1 MTWWSTQSQDQHAA
15 VIRRGVGG
23 LIASTCAGVTPV
35 HSLEIETIIAHPA
48 KSVLKRVCGAYND
61 DQTRIVVIAIKGSET
76 DPNAWTAKILVDGK
90 HAISLT
96 IGDRGGVL
104 KVIGAAVAPSDDS
117 GGGESPS

>member
-1 MTWWSTQSQDQHAA
+1 MTWWSAQSQDQRAA

-35 HSLEIETIIAHPA
+35 YSLEIETIISHPA
-48 KSVLKRVCGAYND
+48 KSVLRRVCGAYND
-61 DQTRIVVIAIKGSET
+61 DQTRVVVIASEGSET
-76 DPNAWTAKILVDGK
+76 DPNVWTAKVLVDGK

-104 KVIGAAVAPSDDS
+104 KVIGAAVAPSGDS
-117 GGGESPS
+117 GAGESPS